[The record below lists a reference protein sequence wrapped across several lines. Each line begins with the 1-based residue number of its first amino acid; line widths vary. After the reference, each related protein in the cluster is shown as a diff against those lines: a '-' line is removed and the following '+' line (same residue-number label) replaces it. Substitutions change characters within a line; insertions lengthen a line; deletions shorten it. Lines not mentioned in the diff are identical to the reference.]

1 MSDGRFAAP
10 QWRPKPITRRPIPQV
25 SLGLHSRG
33 GSRFKRGR
41 SERLG
46 LGGVLV
52 ADHSI
57 GGHPGE
63 GWGLIGSNNGLPTFA
78 AVIRARHIAIPA
90 EYHEGGFLAE
100 MFAVWGRISS
110 LFPLRL

>member
-1 MSDGRFAAP
+1 MGERE
-10 QWRPKPITRRPIPQV
+10 RRSIIA
-25 SLGLHSRG
+25 
-33 GSRFKRGR
+33 
-41 SERLG
+41 EWLG

-63 GWGLIGSNNGLPTFA
+63 GWGLIDSNNGLPTFA
-78 AVIRARHIAIPA
+78 AVIRARYIAILA
-90 EYHEGGFLAE
+90 EYHEGRYLAE
-100 MFAVWGRISS
+100 MFTVWGRISS